1 MLGWVSLALLV
12 GLIVL
17 ALVSTH
23 WLPLV
28 AVVVIAAGYLG
39 YEYLAKR

>member
-1 MLGWVSLALLV
+1 LKGGIGIALLV

-23 WLPLV
+23 WVPLV
-28 AVVVIAAGYLG
+28 AVVVVALAYLG
-39 YEYLAKR
+39 YEYAAKR